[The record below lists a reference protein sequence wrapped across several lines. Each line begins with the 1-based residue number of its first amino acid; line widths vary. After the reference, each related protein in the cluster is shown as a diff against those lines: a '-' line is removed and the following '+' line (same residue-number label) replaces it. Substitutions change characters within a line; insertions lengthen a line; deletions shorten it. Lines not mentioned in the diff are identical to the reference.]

1 MAGNNVETEWLK
13 GLGVTQDFGS
23 SLSTV
28 PENQTGIFDELER
41 SPLTSSTLK
50 VSQIKTKKT
59 FLTILYISLQRNTK
73 MEMSKSDLLKLVSC
87 FEGEIQARDIVI
99 AALKVLYLFI
109 LHIIFVCSLKYKF

>member
-50 VSQIKTKKT
+50 VSQIKTKKNI
-59 FLTILYISLQRNTK
+59 FDNTI
-73 MEMSKSDLLKLVSC
+73 
-87 FEGEIQARDIVI
+87 
-99 AALKVLYLFI
+99 YLSTEK
-109 LHIIFVCSLKYKF
+109 HQNGNVQK

>member
-50 VSQIKTKKT
+50 VSQI
-59 FLTILYISLQRNTK
+59 
-73 MEMSKSDLLKLVSC
+73 
-87 FEGEIQARDIVI
+87 
-99 AALKVLYLFI
+99 
-109 LHIIFVCSLKYKF
+109 